1 MGNNHDLTDHS
12 DELDM
17 IKAVLAGEKE
27 MYQRLVEKYPG
38 PGLFGHCAADG
49 SLSRGGRSGPGDL
62 LAGLPFSAFFPG
74 DSRFSTWLLR
84 IAVNKALDYLR
95 SNRREK
101 RRVEG
106 FTRQVELKSEGGP
119 EKELLQKEQQE
130 YLHGILELLAPCYR
144 HALKRR
150 YLDGYSY
157 REIAREAGGG
167 AEDRRIA
174 PLPGQEAAADAF
186 GIGRNGDRS
195 SIKKVGILPTF
206 FGSNVLNSKLR
217 CFLNL

>member
-27 MYQRLVEKYPG
+27 MYQRLVEKYQDLVYSAIARLTG
-38 PGLFGHCAADG
+38 PCPEVEDLAQETFWQAYR
-49 SLSRGGRSGPGDL
+49 SLPSFR
-62 LAGLPFSAFFPG
+62 G

-101 RRVEG
+101 RRVEV

-157 REIAREAGGG
+157 REIAREAGV
-167 AEDRRIA
+167 ALKTVESRLYRA
-174 PLPGQEAAADAF
+174 
-186 GIGRNGDRS
+186 
-195 SIKKVGILPTF
+195 KKQ
-206 FGSNVLNSKLR
+206 LR
-217 CFLNL
+217 MLLESGETETGPR

>member
-27 MYQRLVEKYPG
+27 MYQRLVEKYQDLVYSAIARLTG
-38 PGLFGHCAADG
+38 PCPEVEDLAQETFWQAYR
-49 SLSRGGRSGPGDL
+49 SLPSFR
-62 LAGLPFSAFFPG
+62 G

-157 REIAREAGGG
+157 REIAREAGV
-167 AEDRRIA
+167 A
-174 PLPGQEAAADAF
+174 PKTVESRLYRA
-186 GIGRNGDRS
+186 
-195 SIKKVGILPTF
+195 KKQ
-206 FGSNVLNSKLR
+206 LR
-217 CFLNL
+217 MLLESGETETGPR